1 MIHKNR
7 GNRRWVDKRKRKH
20 KYNLAKRICDKIK
33 GVLGKYDKGHI
44 YDLNSKYKNAESSYD
59 DYYKDGISHSDKK
72 KIECCNYKIMDY
84 ENEPTPCDIR
94 QITSDYF
101 EQTYIVNG
109 EGVTKNVPVVHG
121 VLDVQTGVYYG
132 E

>member
-7 GNRRWVDKRKRKH
+7 GNRRWTDKRKRKH
-20 KYNLAKRICDKIK
+20 KYNLAKRICNKIK

-44 YDLNSKYKNAESSYD
+44 YDLNNKQEEYD
-59 DYYKDGISHSDKK
+59 NYYQDGISHSDKK
-72 KIECCNYKIMDY
+72 KLDSCNYKIMDY

-101 EQTYIVNG
+101 RQTYIVNG
-109 EGVTKNVPVVHG
+109 EEVTKNIPMIHG
-121 VLDVQTGVYYG
+121 VLDVQTGVYYS

>member
-7 GNRRWVDKRKRKH
+7 GNRRWTDKRKRKH
-20 KYNLAKRICDKIK
+20 KYNLAKRICNKIK

-44 YDLNSKYKNAESSYD
+44 YDLNDKLAPSEHEH
-59 DYYKDGISHSDKK
+59 DYYQDGISHSDKK
-72 KIECCNYKIMDY
+72 KLDSCNYKIMDY

-94 QITSDYF
+94 QITSDCF
-101 EQTYIVNG
+101 EQTYIVDG
-109 EGVTKNVPVVHG
+109 EKVTKNVPVIHG
-121 VLDVQTGVYYG
+121 VLDVQTGTYYS